1 MRCPFCRADND
12 RVIDSRAGD
21 DGATIRRRRECLA
34 CRRRFTTYE
43 RVERQTLTVVKKGGD
58 REPFDRDKLKRGLAK
73 ACWKRPVTADEIEQA
88 VSALEAELYGTYEGD
103 VPSRVIGE
111 RLMEILRHLDPVAY
125 VRFASVYREFKDARD
140 FVDELE
146 PSLNDPVRDASI

>member
-1 MRCPFCRADND
+1 
-12 RVIDSRAGD
+12 
-21 DGATIRRRRECLA
+21 
-34 CRRRFTTYE
+34 
-43 RVERQTLTVVKKGGD
+43 
-58 REPFDRDKLKRGLAK
+58 
-73 ACWKRPVTADEIEQA
+73 
-88 VSALEAELYGTYEGD
+88 VSALEAELYGMYEGD

-146 PSLNDPVRDASI
+146 PILNDPVRDASV